1 MLQSGLHVEVERRTG
16 LESRPAA
23 FLRSSSM
30 RAAQLPAARPPCRV
44 GRITA
49 TASFGTRSHN
59 FSLKFGVPLL
69 SKGGGKRADRGEG
82 EVAGGRTVEKTMM
95 HSAANYGGRP
105 RMPKLKVPSGG
116 GTGVSASARNWKAS
130 PARFGPEVDDLVPER
145 SSGAFTERARRPLR
159 LDMAGSD
166 VERESSM
173 MSNRS
178 ATRGGGN

>member
-1 MLQSGLHVEVERRTG
+1 
-16 LESRPAA
+16 
-23 FLRSSSM
+23 M

-116 GTGVSASARNWKAS
+116 GTGVSASARTWKAS